1 MLFDVTGTAKWCAPC
16 SMSAATGLPTDQ
28 WDDEPWSIDGADP
41 MIHIMSA
48 LERVWSESARRWTRW
63 IDELPWDSPL
73 IGQPLSSFSLP
84 GRWVVQVDIDG
95 PTNPGADTHVV
106 ALGVE
111 RSRNGRWRRFLA
123 DNNIRCPRPLVQV
136 ARYMAYRDAVVLGA
150 VRLREEGDGLADI

>member
-1 MLFDVTGTAKWCAPC
+1 MLFDVTGTANWCAPC
-16 SMSAATGLPTDQ
+16 SMSAATGLPTDK

-41 MIHIMSA
+41 MIHITSA
-48 LERVWSESARRWTRW
+48 LEGVWSEVARRW
-63 IDELPWDSPL
+63 IDELPWDSPR

-95 PTNPGADTHVV
+95 RTDLGADTHVV

-123 DNNIRCPRPLVQV
+123 DNTIRRPRPLARV